1 MPTSVHAPLPFNG
14 TLSWGSDAKSKVD
27 TKPITRPPPR
37 LPGRL
42 VRSTELV
49 GVRGRVH
56 DVLSDDDDV
65 QEGEGKRKAKA
76 KEEDKAKGGKAA
88 EGVAGSSSSTEK
100 KARRTSFAGFSTLQ
114 RAASSLTA
122 PLTRSLS
129 RTGSFSKRSST
140 PTPSSGSGSGSNSA
154 ITITTSTSAPTAT
167 SIDTNFKAGHRRSAS
182 ASGSISKRRSIYD
195 RVLRGRSG
203 DQLPATIV
211 ESPILG
217 DSIPPTPIGAY
228 PSTPHAFTARRKSSS
243 GPKIMAD
250 ISIPQLLREGTP
262 MTKVSAKK
270 QKRIVLRLDPDQ
282 GKLVYQG
289 KQLRNSQWHLVIIIF

>member
-1 MPTSVHAPLPFNG
+1 
-14 TLSWGSDAKSKVD
+14 
-27 TKPITRPPPR
+27 
-37 LPGRL
+37 
-42 VRSTELV
+42 
-49 GVRGRVH
+49 VH
-56 DVLSDDDDV
+56 DVLSDDDDDV
-65 QEGEGKRKAKA
+65 QEEKGKGKAKA
-76 KEEDKAKGGKAA
+76 EEEDKAKGGKAA
-88 EGVAGSSSSTEK
+88 EGVAGSSSSSTEK

-140 PTPSSGSGSGSNSA
+140 PSSGSGSGSNSA
-154 ITITTSTSAPTAT
+154 ITITTSTSAPTTT

-182 ASGSISKRRSIYD
+182 ASGSIIKRRSIYD

-217 DSIPPTPIGAY
+217 DSIPSTPIGTY
-228 PSTPHAFTARRKSSS
+228 PSTPHTFTARRKSSS

-289 KQLRNSQWHLVIIIF
+289 KQLRNSQWHLVTIFL